1 MLFSSPLVVGPLFLQ
16 LFVHLFTISLSPN
29 FLFPCSLHRFLFQ
42 SLCGPHI
49 VILIRLRSSFCS
61 TVGAHLAF
69 STPIFILKVIR
80 ALVPVFVEVFVLASF
95 VHFSSRSSIRSSR
108 FSLLLAI
115 VGPSAFIPIFVSDE
129 FVPNFVS
136 LFVPDSVPVFRRSN
150 LRSTL
155 CLILCAGCG
164 SNFLAGPVGSTFIA
178 HFPDL
183 VPNSRVTSGSSSHPH
198 VSPIRCTFS
207 APVFVR
213 RFVPVAVPVFMP
225 VSAPFRATCRPAGLC
240 CTLGSFL
247 LAFPRSCA
255 FVIHLPEPV
264 LPCRKG
270 ISSPLP

>member
-16 LFVHLFTISLSPN
+16 LFVHLFTISLSLN

-42 SLCGPHI
+42 SLCGLHI

-80 ALVPVFVEVFVLASF
+80 ALVPVVVEVFVLATF
-95 VHFSSRSSIRSSR
+95 VHFSSRSSFRSSR
-108 FSLLLAI
+108 FSLLAI
-115 VGPSAFIPIFVSDE
+115 VVPSAFIPIFVSDE
-129 FVPNFVS
+129 SVPDFVS
-136 LFVPDSVPVFRRSN
+136 LFVPDFVPIFRRSN

-155 CLILCAGCG
+155 CLILRAGRG

-198 VSPIRCTFS
+198 VSPIRCTFRS
-207 APVFVR
+207 SLRSSFRSTFCSGHGSSFYASIGSLSCHLSSCWPLLHSWFI
-213 RFVPVAVPVFMP
+213 PACIPPFMCIRY
-225 VSAPFRATCRPAGLC
+225 S
-240 CTLGSFL
+240 
-247 LAFPRSCA
+247 LA
-255 FVIHLPEPV
+255 
-264 LPCRKG
+264 
-270 ISSPLP
+270 